1 MKCALNRGASK
12 GTFRRADITRDE
24 VLQAMA
30 GGEDMQRIQAEI
42 SGIGVS
48 NGAADG

>member
-1 MKCALNRGASK
+1 MQGGGNFGA
-12 GTFRRADITRDE
+12 AIAIDTRDE

-42 SGIGVS
+42 SGIGVGG
-48 NGAADG
+48 GAANG